1 MEIDKDKVYD
11 KAYSCSSHIQATGFT
26 QLMICVLNN
35 DLENASSYIG
45 DINSKNSIEWTALHI
60 ACRNSKTFSSEEMVS
75 FLLEKGAD
83 PNAKNN
89 NDNTPLHLAAGYSN
103 EDSSLETVYLLLKN
117 GADPNAKAWNN
128 YTPLHFASRYSNE
141 LSSLATVKLLIRSGA
156 DPNAKDIY
164 DWTSLHWASISSM
177 SSLATVKL
185 LLQYN
190 ATPIDKLTH
199 ILKLEIDIESFV
211 EANEKLKMMI
221 ESLESEED

>member
-117 GADPNAKAWNN
+117 GADPNAK
-128 YTPLHFASRYSNE
+128 
-141 LSSLATVKLLIRSGA
+141 
-156 DPNAKDIY
+156 DIY